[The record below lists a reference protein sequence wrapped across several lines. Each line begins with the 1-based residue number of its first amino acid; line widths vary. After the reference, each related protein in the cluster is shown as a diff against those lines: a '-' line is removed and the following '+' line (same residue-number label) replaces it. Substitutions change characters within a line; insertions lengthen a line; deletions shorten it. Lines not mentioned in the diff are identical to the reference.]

1 MRRLSCGLSVL
12 LLHVASTPAAG
23 QAGQLPDGDR
33 VRLAEAIR
41 LADGLSEQLWPA
53 WGSTPFPVL
62 LVSDSAEFLIGHSN
76 PSADFAPLG
85 HDLLL
90 GRAVW
95 TRPRRFPPTLLATF
109 PAVGGVPTVVI
120 GSAERTGRSS
130 TGWVLTVLH
139 EHFHQW
145 QYTRPGYYPGVAR
158 LNLANGDTTGQWML
172 DYPFPYDSGAVQQ
185 RMRRLAFALA
195 RALGAPSAG
204 RDKAVQDVIRARE
217 LIRAGLKAEDYRYF
231 EFQLWQEGVAR
242 FIEYAAA
249 RAAGRLQEPAP
260 AFRSLADYESYGKV
274 AGTVRRR
281 LGRELEYLDLK
292 RQRRT
297 AFYSIGA
304 AMALLLEETRSDWK
318 AAYAQHPFALAALLG
333 ALRQTPAKREE

>member
-1 MRRLSCGLSVL
+1 M
-12 LLHVASTPAAG
+12 
-23 QAGQLPDGDR
+23 
-33 VRLAEAIR
+33 
-41 LADGLSEQLWPA
+41 
-53 WGSTPFPVL
+53 
-62 LVSDSAEFLIGHSN
+62 
-76 PSADFAPLG
+76 
-85 HDLLL
+85 
-90 GRAVW
+90 
-95 TRPRRFPPTLLATF
+95 
-109 PAVGGVPTVVI
+109 
-120 GSAERTGRSS
+120 
-130 TGWVLTVLH
+130 
-139 EHFHQW
+139 
-145 QYTRPGYYPGVAR
+145 
-158 LNLANGDTTGQWML
+158 
-172 DYPFPYDSGAVQQ
+172 
-185 RMRRLAFALA
+185 
-195 RALGAPSAG
+195 
-204 RDKAVQDVIRARE
+204 
-217 LIRAGLKAEDYRYF
+217 
-231 EFQLWQEGVAR
+231 AR